1 MSIADIDA
9 DSETRTL
16 LDIGDG
22 PLSIVFEQISTPGR
36 PRWHG
41 GDDES
46 DAISVSESE
55 DALELDEDSE
65 DDSIL
70 AAEQLPAYDTIMR
83 HVQLMRI
90 RDQTDQLATYA
101 Y

>member
-1 MSIADIDA
+1 M
-9 DSETRTL
+9 
-16 LDIGDG
+16 
-22 PLSIVFEQISTPGR
+22 
-36 PRWHG
+36 
-41 GDDES
+41 
-46 DAISVSESE
+46 SESE